1 MDHET
6 LVSYMLKKSDAK
18 LDFGD
23 IYIKRPHEEDQLKGR
38 KERKIRY
45 VGKGAYCFSV
55 RLFMQKVL
63 NWNLAIRLISL
74 NNSNMCLM

>member
-18 LDFGD
+18 LDYGE

-55 RLFMQKVL
+55 RLLTPKFL
-63 NWNLAIRLISL
+63 N
-74 NNSNMCLM
+74 